1 MIKSLIKNHAYT
13 IFSFNQQREW
23 SKSDVN
29 MIEYSTELN
38 YAEEKILKE
47 EIQAGEIRDIE
58 SYKIPED
65 YPYKLKPEE
74 IPLYDQIYRRRIKK
88 LMGNLNR

>member
-1 MIKSLIKNHAYT
+1 
-13 IFSFNQQREW
+13 
-23 SKSDVN
+23 